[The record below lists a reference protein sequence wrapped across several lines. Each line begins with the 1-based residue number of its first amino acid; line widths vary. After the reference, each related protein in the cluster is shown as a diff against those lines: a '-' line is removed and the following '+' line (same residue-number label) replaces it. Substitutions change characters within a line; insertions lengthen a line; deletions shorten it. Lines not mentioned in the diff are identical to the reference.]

1 MHEKVL
7 IVEDNA
13 FLAWGMREV
22 LAQVGFQ
29 VVGVAATTAEALH
42 LANDTDPDIAI
53 LDIRLAG
60 RRDGIEAAMLLRQKS
75 GLPVLFVTGEGDAT
89 TRLRAAAAEPAAYLL
104 KPVSGDQLV
113 RAVELALRA
122 SLVRADGD
130 GS

>member
-1 MHEKVL
+1 
-7 IVEDNA
+7 
-13 FLAWGMREV
+13 MREV